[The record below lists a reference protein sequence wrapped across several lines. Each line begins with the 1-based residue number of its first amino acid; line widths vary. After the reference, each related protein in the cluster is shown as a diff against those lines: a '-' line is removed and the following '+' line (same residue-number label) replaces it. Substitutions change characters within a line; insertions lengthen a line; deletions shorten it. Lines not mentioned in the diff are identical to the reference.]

1 MSNQRQQGNQSN
13 NRTNIWTFGLQ
24 LGLFAGLIWGG
35 ARGLMYFFRLTV
47 IVPGY
52 LAEPFYK
59 TQFLKTQAGYYVG
72 WLYFILF
79 SIVAALLYTLFMRR
93 LKGPYP
99 GILYGIV
106 WWLIIFLG
114 VGPMLGMT
122 KKITEL
128 PADTLISEFCLY
140 LLWGLF
146 IGYTAAMEFTD
157 ERRREP
163 EKALQ

>member
-1 MSNQRQQGNQSN
+1 MSNQPIQDNQN
-13 NRTNIWTFGLQ
+13 TITNIWTFSLQ

-79 SIVAALLYTLFMRR
+79 SIIAALLYTLFMRR

-99 GILYGIV
+99 GILYGII

-122 KKITEL
+122 KKIVEL

-146 IGYTAAMEFTD
+146 IGYTTAMEYTD

>member
-1 MSNQRQQGNQSN
+1 M
-13 NRTNIWTFGLQ
+13 Q

>member
-1 MSNQRQQGNQSN
+1 MSNQRQQGSQSN

-24 LGLFAGLIWGG
+24 LGFFAGLIWGG
-35 ARGLMYFFRLTV
+35 ARGLLYFFRLTD

-52 LAEPFYK
+52 LAEPFFK
-59 TQFLKTQAGYYVG
+59 TPFLKTQAGYYVG
-72 WLYFILF
+72 WLFFILF
-79 SIVAALLYTLFMRR
+79 SIVAAMLYTIFLRR

-99 GILYGIV
+99 GIIYGIV
-106 WWLIIFLG
+106 WWLVIFL
-114 VGPMLGMT
+114 VLGPMFGMT
-122 KKITEL
+122 KKVTAL
-128 PADTLISEFCLY
+128 PVDTLISEFCLY

-146 IGYTAAMEFTD
+146 IGYTTAMEYTD